1 MVEQLPEEFCWSL
14 GEEIGMRESGPKKVR
29 PVPELVKQ
37 GSALDDHSIREL
49 LRRSYSDSHE
59 NILESQTA
67 AHSEEAIFLPSLYG
81 NESESSALLF
91 NRPNIFL
98 FWKLFMQRH
107 IISFEQESLL
117 FMNWHRN
124 DVW

>member
-1 MVEQLPEEFCWSL
+1 
-14 GEEIGMRESGPKKVR
+14 MRESGPKKVR

-49 LRRSYSDSHE
+49 LRRSYSESHE

-67 AHSEEAIFLPSLYG
+67 AHSEEAIFLPPLYG
-81 NESESSALLF
+81 NESKNSALLF
-91 NRPNIFL
+91 NRPNILL

-124 DVW
+124 EVW